1 MALKADFRTTFEP
14 RHVIEPIYTGGSV
27 ALSQDGQVLA
37 TCLGEEVLLSNLTTG
52 EHLARIDGDG
62 DIVTTI
68 SLAPDAAYLAVCS
81 RTLLMRI
88 FSLSPSETEEG
99 KLDVQLVRSL
109 KPHTAPVVVSA
120 IDSTGS
126 LLATGGADGVV
137 KVWDVRR
144 GFTTHTLHGHS
155 GVVSSL
161 QFFQVEV
168 DDSASRSKS
177 RKRKSRKD
185 EDVDMLDESSVA
197 TAGFRLAS
205 GGEDGKIRIWDLHKR
220 KSIAILDSHVS
231 VVRSLSHSA
240 TNGLLLSASRDQT
253 IILWDVKTW
262 QQAATLPV
270 LETVETAAFIDDT
283 EYFFTGGDN
292 TRLRIWSTQ
301 GAEVTKQQEPG
312 LETEAILDVIHYPGL
327 PYLLSVHAD
336 QTLVLHS
343 LQTLSKAKSAA
354 SLDPLPILR
363 RISGT
368 HDEVID
374 LAWIGLDNSLM
385 ALATNSEDLRLINM
399 NANAPGE
406 EDSQMMPF
414 GADAGLLKG
423 HEDIIITID
432 TDWSGHWLATG
443 AKDNTARLWRLDPS
457 KQSFECYD
465 TFTGHAESI
474 SAVAL
479 PNAVPA
485 AGSSASGDPLNYPPT
500 FLITG
505 SQDRTVKKWDIA
517 SAKQKSSKVTKAAYT
532 RKAHD
537 KEMNA
542 IDVSY
547 SSNMFAS
554 ASQDRTVKIW
564 DVESGESIGVLRGH
578 KRGVWTVAF
587 APPGIP
593 AISGESGT
601 SSGNRGLIVTGSG
614 DKTVRIWSLNDFSC
628 LRTLEGHTNSVLK
641 VVWLPYDKN
650 NTKKRQGHGPQVAS
664 AAGDGLVK
672 VWDAQGGECDATL
685 DNHIDRVWA
694 LAVKPT
700 DREPEKKAMAN
711 GGADVMDEDEGG
723 SPVELVSG
731 SADSTITFW
740 TDTTAET
747 AKVTATRA
755 TARIEQDQE
764 LQNYIHDKNYR
775 EAIVLALQLNHPKR
789 LLQLFTSVIDSPTR
803 DAESLTGSKGVDEVL
818 GSLGDEQLWKLLL
831 RIRDWN
837 SNARTSR
844 VAQRIMY
851 ALFRL
856 YPKDK
861 FVQLRRKRQARSDL
875 AENMADLD
883 LDGNTKPS
891 GRTES
896 IKDVLD
902 GLKAYTDKHY
912 ARLEKMAEE
921 RYVLMWTLQMMDE
934 TSAVNGV

>member
-1 MALKADFRTTFEP
+1 MAFKADVRTTFEP
-14 RHVIEPIYTGGSV
+14 RHVISPIYTGGSV
-27 ALSQDGQVLA
+27 ALSQDGRVLA
-37 TCLGEEVLLSNLTTG
+37 TCLGEEVLLSDLNTG
-52 EHLARIDGDG
+52 EHLARIEGDG
-62 DIVTTI
+62 DIVTTLA
-68 SLAPDAAYLAVCS
+68 LAPDASYLAVCS

-88 FSLSPSETEEG
+88 FSLSPSDTEDG

-120 IDSTGS
+120 VDPTGT

-137 KVWDVRR
+137 KVWDIRR

-155 GVVSSL
+155 GVVSAL
-161 QFFQVEV
+161 HFFRVAV
-168 DDSASRSKS
+168 DQTAARSNS

-185 EDVDMLDESSVA
+185 EDVEMLDESSVA

-205 GGEDGKIRIWDLHKR
+205 GGEDGKVRIWDLHKR
-220 KSIAILDSHVS
+220 KSIVILDSHVS
-231 VVRSLSHSA
+231 VVRSLNYSESKQ
-240 TNGLLLSASRDQT
+240 LLLSASRDQT
-253 IILWDVKTW
+253 VIAWDAATW
-262 QQAATLPV
+262 QQAATIPV
-270 LETVETAAFIDDT
+270 LETVEVAAFIDDGD
-283 EYFFTGGDN
+283 YFFTAGESA
-292 TRLRIWSTQ
+292 RLRIWNAN
-301 GAEVTKQQEPG
+301 GEEVTIEQEAG
-312 LETEAILDVIHYPGL
+312 VETEAILDVLHHPGL
-327 PYLLSVHAD
+327 PFLLSVHAD
-336 QTLVLHS
+336 QTLLIRS
-343 LQTLSKAKSAA
+343 TQPLSKSRDADT
-354 SLDPLPILR
+354 LEPLPIIR

-374 LAWIGLDNSLM
+374 LAWIGLDNSMM

-399 NANAPGE
+399 GSGI
-406 EDSQMMPF
+406 DSQPF
-414 GADAGLLKG
+414 GADAALLKG

-443 AKDNTARLWRLDPS
+443 AKDNTARLWRLDPDNDE
-457 KQSFECYD
+457 FECYEI
-465 TFTGHAESI
+465 FTGHAESI

-485 AGSSASGDPLNYPPT
+485 QGSPARTSPLSYPPS

-505 SQDRTVKKWDIA
+505 SQDKTVKKWDIA
-517 SAKQKSSKVTKAAYT
+517 TGQRKGSKTTKAAYT

-542 IDVSY
+542 IDVAH
-547 SSNMFAS
+547 SSTMFAS

-578 KRGVWTVAF
+578 KRGVWTIAF
-587 APPGIP
+587 APPSIP
-593 AISGESGT
+593 TISGESGT
-601 SSGNRGLIVTGSG
+601 SSGNRGMVVTGSG

-628 LRTLEGHTNSVLK
+628 LRTFEGHTNSVLK
-641 VVWLPYDKN
+641 VVWLPHDKDT
-650 NTKKRQGHGPQVAS
+650 TKKRHNRGPQVAS

-700 DREPEKKAMAN
+700 DREPKYGKATN
-711 GGADVMDEDEGG
+711 GNADGKDDDGDD
-723 SPVELVSG
+723 SAVEIVSG

-740 TDTTAET
+740 KDTTAET
-747 AKVTATRA
+747 AKVSATRA

-764 LQNYIHDKNYR
+764 LQNYIHDQNYR

-789 LLQLFTSVIDSPTR
+789 LLQLFTTVNDSPTR
-803 DAESLTGSKGVDEVL
+803 DDESLTGSKGVDEVL
-818 GSLGDEQLWKLLL
+818 GSLSDEQLWRLLL

-837 SNARTSR
+837 SNSRTAR
-844 VAQRIMY
+844 VAQRIMH

-861 FVQLRRKRQARSDL
+861 FVQLRKKRQPRSDL
-875 AENMADLD
+875 AGNLADLS
-883 LDGNTKPS
+883 LDGDTKPAGKS
-891 GRTES
+891 ES

>member
-1 MALKADFRTTFEP
+1 MAFKADVKTTFEP
-14 RHVIEPIYTGGSV
+14 RHVISPIYTGGSV
-27 ALSQDGQVLA
+27 ALSQDGRVLA
-37 TCLGEEVLLSNLTTG
+37 TCLGEEVLLSDLNTG
-52 EHLARIDGDG
+52 EQLARIEGDG
-62 DIVTTI
+62 DVVTTLA
-68 SLAPDAAYLAVCS
+68 LAPDASYLAVCS

-88 FSLSPSETEEG
+88 FALSPSETEEG
-99 KLDVQLVRSL
+99 RLDAQLVRSL

-120 IDSTGS
+120 VDATGS

-137 KVWDVRR
+137 KVWDIRR

-155 GVVSSL
+155 GVVSAL
-161 QFFQVEV
+161 HFFQVIAA
-168 DDSASRSKS
+168 DDSAARSKS

-185 EDVDMLDESSVA
+185 EDEDMLDESSVA
-197 TAGFRLAS
+197 TADFRLAS

-231 VVRSLSHSA
+231 VVRSLNFSESKQ
-240 TNGLLLSASRDQT
+240 LLLSASRDQT
-253 IILWDVKTW
+253 AIAWD
-262 QQAATLPV
+262 AASWRQVLTIPV
-270 LETVETAAFIDDT
+270 LETVEVAAFIDEGD
-283 EYFFTGGDN
+283 YFYTGGE
-292 TRLRIWSTQ
+292 TARLRIWDAKGT
-301 GAEVTKQQEPG
+301 EVTKEQQVG
-312 LETEAILDVIHYPGL
+312 LETEAILDVIHHPGL
-327 PYLLSVHAD
+327 SFLLSVHAD
-336 QTLVLHS
+336 QTLILHS
-343 LQTLSKAKSAA
+343 TQPLSKSRATG
-354 SLDPLPILR
+354 SLAPLPILR

-374 LAWIGLDNSLM
+374 LAWIGLNNSMM

-399 NANAPGE
+399 RPDLN
-406 EDSQMMPF
+406 SQPF
-414 GADAGLLKG
+414 GADAGLLRG
-423 HEDIIITID
+423 HDDIIITID

-443 AKDNTARLWRLDPS
+443 AKDNTARLWRLDPENN
-457 KQSFECYD
+457 SFECYD

-479 PNAVPA
+479 PNAVPGQGSA
-485 AGSSASGDPLNYPPT
+485 ARTDPLSYPPA
-500 FLITG
+500 FLVTG
-505 SQDRTVKKWDIA
+505 SQDKTVKKWDIA
-517 SAKQKSSKVTKAAYT
+517 SSQRKGSKTTKAVYT

-542 IDVSY
+542 IDVSH
-547 SSNMFAS
+547 SSAMFAS

-564 DVESGESIGVLRGH
+564 DAESGESIGVLRGH

-587 APPGIP
+587 APPSTP
-593 AISGESGT
+593 TISGESGS
-601 SSGNRGLIVTGSG
+601 SSGNRGMVVTGSG
-614 DKTVRIWSLNDFSC
+614 DKSVRIWSLNDFSC
-628 LRTLEGHTNSVLK
+628 LRTFEGHTNSVLK
-641 VVWLPYDKN
+641 VVWLPHDKE
-650 NTKKRQGHGPQVAS
+650 TPKKRQSHGPRVAS

-694 LAVKPT
+694 LAVKPV
-700 DREPEKKAMAN
+700 DREPKQIKSTN
-711 GGADVMDEDEGG
+711 GDKDTKNEEEE
-723 SPVELVSG
+723 SIPIELVSG

-740 TDTTAET
+740 KDTTAET
-747 AKVTATRA
+747 AKVSATRA

-764 LQNYIHDKNYR
+764 LQNYIHEKNYR

-789 LLQLFTSVIDSPTR
+789 LLQLFTSVNDSATR
-803 DAESLTGSKGVDEVL
+803 DPESLSGSKGVDDVL
-818 GSLGDEQLWKLLL
+818 GSLSDEQLWRLLL

-837 SNARTSR
+837 SNARTAR
-844 VAQRIMY
+844 VAQRIMH

-861 FVQLRRKRQARSDL
+861 FVQLRKKRQPKPDL
-875 AENMADLD
+875 AGNLADLS
-883 LDGNTKPS
+883 LDGDMKPA
-891 GRTES
+891 GKNES

-921 RYVLMWTLQMMDE
+921 QYVLMWTLQMMDE